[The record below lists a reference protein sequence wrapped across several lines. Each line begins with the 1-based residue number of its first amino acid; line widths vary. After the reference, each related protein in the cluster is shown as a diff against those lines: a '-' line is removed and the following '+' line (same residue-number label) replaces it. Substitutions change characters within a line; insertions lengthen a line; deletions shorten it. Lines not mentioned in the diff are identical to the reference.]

1 MKYYIKA
8 AILDLDGVLTK
19 TAAQHSKA
27 WKMAFDEY
35 NLRRKENEK
44 EPFAPYNAELD
55 YPKYIDGIPRYDGVA
70 QFLESRA
77 VHLPYGSPQDE
88 GNVETICGIGNHKN
102 RLYKKLITEEGV
114 EVYQKN
120 VEQIQSWKAKGI
132 KTAVISS
139 SKNCKEILETSGL
152 EDLFEVRVDG
162 ITSEEKNIPGKPKP
176 DIFLEAARQLGVEPG
191 ESLIVE
197 DAQAGVAAG
206 KAGGFRLVIGIRNAS
221 KDEELL
227 KKGADVVVGNLREL
241 DLEFKK
247 AKNPS
252 DLPSALKNYDELS
265 KAFKHK
271 SLLFFLD
278 FDGTLSPIVE
288 HHEDAVIS
296 EEMRDLVHKL
306 SKKFPVAI
314 VSGRGLADVKKR
326 VALPEIFYAGSHGF
340 EISGPGGFSKDHVEA
355 VKVMPVFNEL
365 EPILKSKLE
374 NIKGVGFERKKF
386 TLAVHYRQVKEEF
399 EPQVHEIV
407 SEVLKKYPQVKQG
420 GGKKVIEIRPAI
432 DWHKGKATEFLKKE
446 LTAEKNPLSVYI
458 GDDVTDED
466 AFKYIANGY
475 GILVGEHGQQT
486 YADYSLKD
494 IEEVKQFFSQLL
506 KPTGVKNG
514 TMES

>member
-1 MKYYIKA
+1 MKYLIKA
-8 AILDLDGVLTK
+8 AITDLDGVLTK
-19 TAAQHSKA
+19 TATQHSKA

-35 NLRRKENEK
+35 NLRRKENGK
-44 EPFAPYNAELD
+44 EPYAPYDAKVD
-55 YPKYIDGIPRYDGVA
+55 YPRYIDGIPRYDGVV
-70 QFLESRA
+70 QFLKSRA
-77 VHLPYGSPQDE
+77 VHLPFGSPQDA
-88 GNVETICGIGNHKN
+88 GNMETICGIGNHKN
-102 RLYKKLITEEGV
+102 QLYKKLITEEGV

-120 VEQIQSWKAKGI
+120 VEQIKSWKSKGI

-139 SKNCKEILETSGL
+139 SKNCKEILETAGI

-197 DAQAGVAAG
+197 DAHAGVAAG

-221 KDEELL
+221 QDQELF
-227 KKGADVVVGNLREL
+227 KKGADVVVGNLQEL
-241 DLEFKK
+241 DLEFKR
-247 AKNPS
+247 ARNPS
-252 DLPSALKNYDELS
+252 ALPSALRNFSQLS
-265 KAFKHK
+265 EAFKHQRP
-271 SLLFFLD
+271 LLFLD

-296 EEMRDLVHKL
+296 EEMRYLVHQL
-306 SKKFPVAI
+306 SEKFPVAV

-340 EISGPGGFSKDHVEA
+340 EISGPKGFSKDHEEA

-365 EPILKSKLE
+365 EPILKKKLE
-374 NIKGVGFERKKF
+374 HIDGVDFERKKF
-386 TLAVHYRQVKEEF
+386 TLAVHYRQVKEEQ
-399 EPQVHEIV
+399 EPQVHDIV
-407 SEVLKKYPQVKQG
+407 SEVLKEYPQVKQG

-432 DWHKGKATEFLKKE
+432 DWHKGKAIEFLKKE
-446 LTAEKNPLSVYI
+446 LTPEKNPLSVYV

-466 AFKYIANGY
+466 AFKYITNGY

-486 YADYSLKD
+486 YADHRLEN
-494 IEEVKQFFSQLL
+494 IHQVEQFFKKLL
-506 KPTGVKNG
+506 GNID
-514 TMES
+514 

>member
-1 MKYYIKA
+1 MKYAINA
-8 AILDLDGVLTK
+8 AIFDLDGVLTK

-35 NLRRKENEK
+35 NRRRQESGKEAFSAYDAK
-44 EPFAPYNAELD
+44 VD

-70 QFLESRA
+70 QFLESRG
-77 VHLPYGSPQDE
+77 VHLPFGTPQDE
-88 GNVETICGIGNHKN
+88 ANVETICGIGNRKN
-102 RLYKKLITEEGV
+102 QIYKKLVAEEGV

-120 VEQIQSWKAKGI
+120 VEQIKSWKAKGI

-139 SKNCKEILETSGL
+139 SKNCQEILEMADI

-162 ITSEEKNIPGKPKP
+162 ITSEEQHIPGKPKP

-221 KDEELL
+221 QDQELL
-227 KKGADVVVGNLREL
+227 KKGADVVVGNLQEL
-241 DLEFKK
+241 ELEFKK
-247 AKNPS
+247 LRNPS
-252 DLPSALKNYDELS
+252 ALPSALKSFGQLS
-265 KAFKHK
+265 EAFKHQRP
-271 SLLFFLD
+271 LLFLD

-296 EEMRDLVHKL
+296 EEMRDLVHQL
-306 SKKFPVAI
+306 SEKFPVAV

-326 VALPEIFYAGSHGF
+326 IALPEIFYAGSHGF
-340 EISGPGGFSKDHVEA
+340 EISGPKGFSKDHEEA
-355 VKVMPVFNEL
+355 VKVMPVFNDL

-374 NIKGVGFERKKF
+374 NIQGVDFERKKF
-386 TLAVHYRQVKEEF
+386 TLAVHYRQVKKEQ
-399 EPQVHEIV
+399 EPQVKEIV
-407 SEVLKKYPQVKQG
+407 SEVLKDYPQVKAG

-432 DWHKGKATEFLKKE
+432 DWHKGKAIEFLKKE
-446 LTAEKNPLSVYI
+446 LTAEKNPLSVYV

-466 AFKYIANGY
+466 AFRYISNGY

-486 YADYSLKD
+486 YADYHLEN
-494 IEEVKQFFSQLL
+494 IHQVEQFFKKLL
-506 KPTGVKNG
+506 GHVD
-514 TMES
+514 